1 MICRISHSTAS
12 VIVMASVAA
21 LICGCWDRGPKEKS
35 PDAQAEVSEEG
46 EALEPMEPDKLGE
59 LFSRADELLS
69 GGATNDAIAC
79 LEQGLADPELEGRRQ
94 SVFSMLIRALLF
106 TEQIDKARDR
116 MLDAYRNTPDLASEC
131 VGIIFSHYAERGQH
145 REAAEWSDTVLA
157 IPELAPAIRRNMREL
172 NFGAHIQLSDTDKV
186 VEIAAT
192 LIRDAPAGDAVIILQ
207 NGIDMLF
214 DRKEYPVVERILAE
228 AGKTVTSDSATR
240 HLVTSSRL
248 RLLSAQGNWAAI
260 AKALPNAAAS
270 LPDADLQRA
279 LRRILNA
286 AVAARPT
293 APSVDDLCLIIIND
307 YTNKVQSAAIAARQ
321 WADNAAKAEPTAL
334 PDRIRFLLNKQFPPS
349 LVCGIFLRY
358 FYEVIEDPVIVRE
371 MKDLGNRLIPLAQ
384 DDDIRN
390 SIRTMVLD
398 SCFLV
403 EDYDGA
409 LKILRAGISGYDQA
423 WHDMA
428 ISKVEAHKALKEN
441 RPEDAIKFFRTF
453 MATVE
458 TSKDSEASD
467 PATGVV
473 HTKPMILGRNAKRI
487 GDIYRDSVKDEAKA
501 KAAYAE
507 ARKYYETALEGKPEP
522 EALKV
527 IQAEMAA
534 IPQ

>member
-1 MICRISHSTAS
+1 MVCRIYHLTVGA
-12 VIVMASVAA
+12 IMMAGVAV
-21 LICGCWDRGPKEKS
+21 LLCGCGGRDSKVKS
-35 PDAQAEVSEEG
+35 TDGQAEVSETGG
-46 EALEPMEPDKLGE
+46 ESEPMEPDKLGE
-59 LFSRADELLS
+59 LFSRAEELLS

-79 LEQGLADPELEGRRQ
+79 LEQGLADPELEGRRP
-94 SVFSMLIRALLF
+94 SVFGMLVRALLF
-106 TEQIDKARDR
+106 TGQTDEARNR
-116 MLDAYRNTPDLASEC
+116 MLDAYRNTPDLTSEC
-131 VGIIFSHYAERGQH
+131 VGIIFAHYAENGQH

-157 IPELAPAIRRNMREL
+157 IPNLAPAIRRNMREL
-172 NFGAHIQLSDTDKV
+172 NFGSHIQLSDTDKV
-186 VEIAAT
+186 VEIAAA
-192 LIRDAPAGDAVIILQ
+192 LIRDAPAGDAVTILQ
-207 NGIDMLF
+207 HGIDMLF

-228 AGKTVTSDSATR
+228 AGKTVTSDAATR
-240 HLVTSSRL
+240 NLVTSSRL
-248 RLLSAQGNWAAI
+248 RLLSAQGDWAAI
-260 AKALPNAAAS
+260 AKALPDAATS
-270 LPDADLQRA
+270 LPDAELQRA
-279 LRRILNA
+279 LRRILGA
-286 AVAARPT
+286 AAAARP
-293 APSVDDLCLIIIND
+293 ASPSVDDLCLIIINGF
-307 YTNKVQSAAIAARQ
+307 TNKVQSASVAARQ
-321 WADNAAKAEPTAL
+321 WADNAAKNEPAAL
-334 PDRIRFLLNKQFPPS
+334 PDRIGLLLNKQFPPS

-358 FYEVIEDPVIVRE
+358 FYEVIEDQAIVRE

-409 LKILRAGISGYDQA
+409 LKILRAGIAGYDQA

-487 GDIYRDSVKDEAKA
+487 GDIYRDNVKDEAKA

-507 ARKYYETALEGKPEP
+507 ARKYYETALEGKPDA
-522 EALKV
+522 EALQV
-527 IQAEMAA
+527 IKTEMAE